1 MQVPLA
7 ELSLLYPRFLKMI
20 INISL
25 GRISLI
31 LAFLKRLAIMS
42 SFEIGV
48 SDAISHYK
56 LNAYELPIRII
67 KFDGFHEFQS
77 TPFWWLVRV
86 FLMIGVKLDT

>member
-1 MQVPLA
+1 
-7 ELSLLYPRFLKMI
+7 
-20 INISL
+20 
-25 GRISLI
+25 
-31 LAFLKRLAIMS
+31 MS